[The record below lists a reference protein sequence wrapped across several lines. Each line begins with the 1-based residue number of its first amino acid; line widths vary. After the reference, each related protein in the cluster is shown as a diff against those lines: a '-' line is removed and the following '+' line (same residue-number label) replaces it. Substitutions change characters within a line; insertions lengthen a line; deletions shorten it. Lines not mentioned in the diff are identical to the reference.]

1 MICGHVP
8 PPAPAW
14 NRRWDRLTTVSY
26 NVLNSFLGISQE
38 HGVRVC
44 VRYQPGRVGL
54 TGEAGSLCSL
64 PARRAGPHCHVF
76 RPDAGTG
83 EKSVSRTRTQAAS
96 HRLAIGSESVPKIII
111 NDTINMGN
119 FNP

>member
-1 MICGHVP
+1 M
-8 PPAPAW
+8 
-14 NRRWDRLTTVSY
+14 
-26 NVLNSFLGISQE
+26 
-38 HGVRVC
+38 C

-54 TGEAGSLCSL
+54 TGEAGALCSL

-111 NDTINMGN
+111 NDTIWVISTHNS
-119 FNP
+119 FRVLFDKIASVYFI

>member
-1 MICGHVP
+1 
-8 PPAPAW
+8 
-14 NRRWDRLTTVSY
+14 
-26 NVLNSFLGISQE
+26 VLSSFLGISQE
-38 HGVRVC
+38 HGVCVCVCVCVRVC

-96 HRLAIGSESVPKIII
+96 HRLAIGGESVPKIII
-111 NDTINMGN
+111 NDTINLGN